1 MGPSNSRTC
10 VGCGTVQHKKNM
22 LRLVLNP
29 EGKLIPDE
37 KNRMEGRG
45 AYICPDRECLDKA
58 VKKRGFNKA
67 FKCSVT
73 LEDLKEVMELIDKR

>member
-1 MGPSNSRTC
+1 MAVDPA
-10 VGCGTVQHKKNM
+10 
-22 LRLVLNP
+22 
-29 EGKLIPDE
+29 GK
-37 KNRMEGRG
+37 MSGRG
-45 AYICPDRECLDKA
+45 TYLCRDKACFDKA